1 MQEIKGKE
9 KKDDDQHMEI
19 SWEPALSENAEQLV
33 KNKIEKE
40 EEKSMT
46 PWEKYLKG
54 KKKKS
59 KEKAG
64 QRYKESLA
72 LNIILRISGPTKL
85 ILINSCLQY
94 WEFFPQIY

>member
-1 MQEIKGKE
+1 MKE
-9 KKDDDQHMEI
+9 KKDDDDQHMEI
-19 SWEPALSENAEQLV
+19 SWEPALSESAEQIV

-40 EEKSMT
+40 QEKSLT

-64 QRYKESLA
+64 QRYEESLA
-72 LNIILRISGPTKL
+72 ITLPTRRNVPLEICNKK
-85 ILINSCLQY
+85 IH
-94 WEFFPQIY
+94 